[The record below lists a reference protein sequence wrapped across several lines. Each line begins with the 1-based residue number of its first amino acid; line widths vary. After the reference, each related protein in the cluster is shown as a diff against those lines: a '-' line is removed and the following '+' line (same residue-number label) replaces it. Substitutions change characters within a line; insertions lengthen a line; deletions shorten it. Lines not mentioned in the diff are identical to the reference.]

1 MTKPTLTMPRPAL
14 DGPLGARRRWT
25 LAAIESLV
33 AVNALGGMAY
43 ALGGAPGVPE
53 EWLDDT
59 PFGSYLVPGLY
70 LGVVVGG
77 SSLAAAYA
85 TIRDPRRARVAA
97 FGSSAVMVSWIVA
110 QVAVIGYRSALQ
122 PLLAATAV
130 AVAHLAVRP

>member
-1 MTKPTLTMPRPAL
+1 MTKPTLTLPRPAL

-110 QVAVIGYRSALQ
+110 QVAVIGYRSPLQ
-122 PLLAATAV
+122 PLVAATGV

>member
-1 MTKPTLTMPRPAL
+1 
-14 DGPLGARRRWT
+14 
-25 LAAIESLV
+25 
-33 AVNALGGMAY
+33 MA
-43 ALGGAPGVPE
+43 GR
-53 EWLDDT
+53 DT

>member
-1 MTKPTLTMPRPAL
+1 MTKPTLTLPRPAL

-43 ALGGAPGVPE
+43 ALGGAPAVPE

-59 PFGSYLVPGLY
+59 PFGSYLVPALY

>member
-25 LAAIESLV
+25 LAAIDSLV

-43 ALGGAPGVPE
+43 ALRRDHAVPE

-97 FGSSAVMVSWIVA
+97 FGSSAVMVSWIVD

>member
-1 MTKPTLTMPRPAL
+1 MTKPTLTLPRPAL

-43 ALGGAPGVPE
+43 ALGGAPAVPE

-110 QVAVIGYRSALQ
+110 QVAVIGYRSPLQ
-122 PLLAATAV
+122 PLVAATGV

>member
-1 MTKPTLTMPRPAL
+1 MTKPTLTLPRPAL

-97 FGSSAVMVSWIVA
+97 FGSSAVMVSWIAA
-110 QVAVIGYRSALQ
+110 QVVLIGYRSPLQ